1 MYRSIDDALIYRSTA
16 VAIYH
21 RFTDLAIHRSID
33 VQIYYSDQQFPPSSD
48 NHRTNDQ
55 SICRTTSPLIY

>member
-21 RFTDLAIHRSID
+21 RSTDLPIYRSID
-33 VQIYYSDQQFPPSSD
+33 EQIYYSDQQFPLLA
-48 NHRTNDQ
+48 
-55 SICRTTSPLIY
+55 ITTEPMINQFVELLVH